1 MSIPG
6 LQSDSR
12 PLRIAIL
19 GPGAVGG
26 FLAAVFWRQG
36 AAVTCIANPDT
47 VSCITDSGIHLE
59 STIFGEFVAYPQ
71 AQPFLEIEP
80 DLLVITTKA
89 PFLAQALE
97 RIRLDRLEHCI
108 IIPLMNGFEHLTTL
122 RSRFGPHVAV
132 GMISIEVTRQTPCS
146 MIHSSPHARVE
157 LASDSDVSRQELER
171 IQAFWRACGIETSL
185 LEQESQVVWQKLA
198 RLNAI
203 ALTTAASQMP
213 LGFVRTESKWRAQLE
228 RCAAEGA
235 AVAQSDQVP
244 LSSNL
249 IMQQIDALPATL
261 STSLQRDIARGVPS
275 ELDAI
280 AGAILRRAALR
291 AIPCPTIES
300 LYNSLAQARHT
311 DGNGG

>member
-1 MSIPG
+1 MSIHG
-6 LQSDSR
+6 LQSDSH

-26 FLAAVFWRQG
+26 FLAAVFWKQG
-36 AAVTCIANPDT
+36 GVVSCIANPDT
-47 VSCITDSGIHLE
+47 VSCITNQGIHLE
-59 STIFGEFVAYPQ
+59 STLFGEFVAHPQ
-71 AQPFLEIEP
+71 AQPFLDIEP

-89 PFLAQALE
+89 PFLSQALE
-97 RIRLDRLEHCI
+97 RIRLDRLERAI
-108 IIPLMNGFEHLTTL
+108 IVPLMNGFEHLTTL

-146 MIHSSPHARVE
+146 IIHSSPHARVE
-157 LASDSDVSRQELER
+157 LASDTDVSRLELEH
-171 IQAFWRACGIETSL
+171 IQTYWRASGIETAL
-185 LEQESQVVWQKLA
+185 LEQETQVVWRKLA

-228 RCAAEGA
+228 GCAAEGA
-235 AVAQSDQVP
+235 AVAQSDQVS
-244 LSSNL
+244 LSASL

-280 AGAILRRAALR
+280 GGAILRRAALR
-291 AIPCPTIES
+291 GIPCPTIES
-300 LYNSLAQARHT
+300 LYNALAQARHA